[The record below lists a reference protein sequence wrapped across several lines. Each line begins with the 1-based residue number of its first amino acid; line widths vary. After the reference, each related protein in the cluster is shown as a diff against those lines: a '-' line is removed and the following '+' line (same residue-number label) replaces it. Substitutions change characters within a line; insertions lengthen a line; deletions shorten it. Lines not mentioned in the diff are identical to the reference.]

1 MKFQYPQPT
10 DFPTQMLHIDTRF
23 IEAYS
28 TIEPWTN
35 SIDLVDLIK
44 KAWQFLIFSPIFKP
58 NFIIQRWKRK
68 EGRKTEVKP

>member
-10 DFPTQMLHIDTRF
+10 DFPTQMLHVDICF

-28 TIEPWTN
+28 TIEPLTI

-44 KAWQFLIFSPIFKP
+44 KAWQFLIIFP
-58 NFIIQRWKRK
+58 YL
-68 EGRKTEVKP
+68 